1 MTRFLFSSTRVV
13 LALAVVAIASMSMGM
28 GVGLVGAQDG
38 GNQSAPGNE
47 SNQAGLEQIA
57 IDNQTRVAEFD
68 IGDGDAQMV
77 IESDERQPMI
87 VSDAL
92 AGIEQE
98 GATMVPEKE
107 YQLSEGR
114 NEISLSVAS
123 INGDSAVSVS
133 TRGGTIRLS
142 SGMSGNEDPFRSLG
156 GASGLFTGVI
166 MTVAL
171 AALGAFYVV
180 RTESKGVEKA

>member
-1 MTRFLFSSTRVV
+1 
-13 LALAVVAIASMSMGM
+13 MS
-28 GVGLVGAQDG
+28 AQDG
-38 GNQSAPGNE
+38 GTQSAPGNE
-47 SNQAGLEQIA
+47 SNQTTLEQIS
-57 IDNQTRVAEFD
+57 IDDQTRVVEFE
-68 IGDGDAQMV
+68 IGHGDASIV
-77 IESDERQPMI
+77 IESEERQPMI

-98 GATMVPEKE
+98 GATTVPEKE

-142 SGMSGNEDPFRSLG
+142 SGMSGSNDPFEAFG
-156 GASGLFTGVI
+156 GASGLFSGVL
-166 MTVAL
+166 MTVGIAAL
-171 AALGAFYVV
+171 AAFYVV
-180 RTESKGVEKA
+180 KAESKGVEKA

>member
-1 MTRFLFSSTRVV
+1 MSRCSVPQTRVV
-13 LALAVVAIASMSMGM
+13 VLFAVIAIAAMGM
-28 GVGLVGAQDG
+28 GVGPVSAQDG
-38 GNQSAPGNE
+38 GNQSATA
-47 SNQAGLEQIA
+47 NQTPEYVA
-57 IDNQTRVAEFD
+57 IDDQTRILEFD
-68 IGDGDAQMV
+68 IGDGDASMV
-77 IESDERQPMI
+77 IESEEPQPMI

-98 GATMVPEKE
+98 GATTVPEKE

-142 SGMSGNEDPFRSLG
+142 SGVSGGSDDPFRAFG
-156 GASGLFTGVI
+156 GASGLFTGVV

-171 AALGAFYVV
+171 AGLAAFYVV
-180 RTESKGVEKA
+180 KTESKGVEKA